1 MSWLG
6 HFIVAGRCPDGQK
19 YKCPKVQ
26 WLEVQRPEVQD
37 SEVRITFGWPE
48 FRRAGV
54 WMVRSPDEQKS

>member
-37 SEVRITFGWPE
+37 SEVRMARILKG
-48 FRRAGV
+48 
-54 WMVRSPDEQKS
+54 RSLDGQKSR